1 MTTATEKDIE
11 NLKSQIED
19 LRSDL
24 SGIADAIK
32 KLSGDAADDGVE
44 RIRRATRQTREK
56 ARDTLGSLED
66 EIEDRPLIS
75 VAAAFGLGFVLGKL
89 LDS

>member
-1 MTTATEKDIE
+1 MEA
-11 NLKSQIED
+11 LKAQIDD

-24 SGIADAIK
+24 AGIAEAIK

-44 RIRRATRQTREK
+44 RIRRATRQTRDK
-56 ARDTLGSLED
+56 ARETLGSLEG

-75 VAAAFGLGFVLGKL
+75 VAIAFGVGFILGKL
-89 LDS
+89 LDR